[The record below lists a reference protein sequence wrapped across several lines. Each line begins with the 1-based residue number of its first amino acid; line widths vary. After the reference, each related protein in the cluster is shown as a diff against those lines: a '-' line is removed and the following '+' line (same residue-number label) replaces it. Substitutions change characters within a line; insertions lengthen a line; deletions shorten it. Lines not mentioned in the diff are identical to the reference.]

1 MILEAFTLKI
11 KAEQTVKFEENFLK
25 ASEIINKSKGYI
37 KHELHACK
45 EIKNQYLLMIYW
57 ETYENHMIDFRNSE
71 GFKEWRALLQ
81 DFYDELPTVLHYDRV
96 VYP

>member
-11 KAEQTVKFEENFLK
+11 KTEQILKFEENFLK

-37 KHELHACK
+37 KHELQACK

-81 DFYDELPTVLHYDRV
+81 DFYEELPTVLHYDRV